1 MEKRGGE
8 KIVEMKRTISG
19 MIGKGSIAHNERK
32 FIAENVDSD
41 RTVRNIILQSDNV
54 KDVYHELFDDALER
68 YNAKQ
73 KRKDRK
79 IENYYEH
86 IRTGKQEKVFHEAIF
101 QIGNKDDTGCLSREG
116 QIARLALLDFAKEF
130 QERNPQFRVFGMY
143 LHMDEATPHLHID
156 FVPYTTGSKRGPD
169 TRVSMKQ
176 ALASRGFIGKG
187 RENTEYNQWIESE
200 KKELASVAKRYGII
214 WEQKGTHR
222 EHLDVLN
229 FKKEQRELEV
239 AALEEQKV
247 QLQEETAICHGLAEN
262 LHEELQ
268 QTENELQNRKE
279 ECANA
284 EKEAEQAK
292 ATADKYEKSLKKAK
306 TIAKDI
312 RIYAGEF
319 SKPISEVLPEAGMLE
334 SAKSYRD
341 KKAFP
346 VISKLKDLLYGLY
359 LKYIQVQEK
368 LDQVNYKYDRLKKS
382 NHILAEQKQELLSE
396 ITFLQEENM
405 DFGRLKRAVGEE
417 RAEYLIQNERYR
429 ELEESS
435 RRKFNKRSYDRDAR

>member
-1 MEKRGGE
+1 M
-8 KIVEMKRTISG
+8 EMKRTISG

-32 FIAENVDSD
+32 FIAENVDAA
-41 RTVRNIILQSDNV
+41 RTIRNVVLQSENV
-54 KDVYHELFDDALER
+54 KDIYHELFDEAIER

-79 IENYYEH
+79 IKDYYEH

-116 QIARLALLDFAKEF
+116 QIARLALLDFVKDF
-130 QERNPQFRVFGMY
+130 QKRNPQFRVFGIY

-156 FVPYTTGSKRGPD
+156 FVPYITGSKRGPD

-176 ALASRGFIGKG
+176 ALASRGFVGKG
-187 RENTEYNQWIESE
+187 RENTEYNQWMESE
-200 KKELASVAKRYGII
+200 KHELAKIAERYGII

-229 FKKEQRELEV
+229 FKKKQREQEV
-239 AALEEQKV
+239 AVLEEQKV
-247 QLQEETAICHGLAEN
+247 QLQKETAACHELAEN
-262 LHEELQ
+262 LREELL
-268 QTENELQNRKE
+268 QTGNELLKKKAERAQ
-279 ECANA
+279 A

-292 ATADKYEKSLKKAK
+292 AAADKYEKSLNKAK

-312 RIYAGEF
+312 QRYAGEF
-319 SKPISEVLPEAGMLE
+319 SKPVDEVLPEAGMLE

-346 VISKLKDLLYGLY
+346 VISELKELLYGLY
-359 LKYIQVQEK
+359 MKYIQVKEQ
-368 LDQVNYKYDRLKKS
+368 LDQVVNKYDRLKDS
-382 NHILAEQKQELLSE
+382 NHTLVGQKQELLNE
-396 ITFLQEENM
+396 NIILKEEQE
-405 DFGRLKRAVGEE
+405 DFRRLKRVIGEE
-417 RAEYLIQNERYR
+417 RSDYLIQSERSK
-429 ELEESS
+429 EIESKNRDKVK
-435 RRKFNKRSYDRDAR
+435 RRVYDQYAR

>member
-1 MEKRGGE
+1 
-8 KIVEMKRTISG
+8 
-19 MIGKGSIAHNERK
+19 
-32 FIAENVDSD
+32 
-41 RTVRNIILQSDNV
+41 
-54 KDVYHELFDDALER
+54 
-68 YNAKQ
+68 
-73 KRKDRK
+73 
-79 IENYYEH
+79 
-86 IRTGKQEKVFHEAIF
+86 
-101 QIGNKDDTGCLSREG
+101 
-116 QIARLALLDFAKEF
+116 
-130 QERNPQFRVFGMY
+130 
-143 LHMDEATPHLHID
+143 
-156 FVPYTTGSKRGPD
+156 
-169 TRVSMKQ
+169 MKQ

-319 SKPISEVLPEAGMLE
+319 SKPISEVLPETGMLE

-346 VISKLKDLLYGLY
+346 VISKLKDLLYGLG
-359 LKYIQVQEK
+359 LSLLRIKIREAAASFLLFWGIK
-368 LDQVNYKYDRLKKS
+368 LGKIFNLFNHSTKK
-382 NHILAEQKQELLSE
+382 A
-396 ITFLQEENM
+396 
-405 DFGRLKRAVGEE
+405 
-417 RAEYLIQNERYR
+417 Y
-429 ELEESS
+429 
-435 RRKFNKRSYDRDAR
+435 FNKPFSIACNFILECLNSGTFYWK